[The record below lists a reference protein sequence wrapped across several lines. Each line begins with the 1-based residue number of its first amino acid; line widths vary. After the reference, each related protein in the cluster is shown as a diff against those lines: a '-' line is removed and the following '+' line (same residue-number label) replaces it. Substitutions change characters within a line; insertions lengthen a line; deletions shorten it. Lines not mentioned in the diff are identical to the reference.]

1 MNKNKINK
9 TWIKPK
15 VKKLGNAKEIVANV
29 NTVGSGDTSFSVLN
43 PS

>member
-9 TWIKPK
+9 TWTKPK
-15 VKKLGNAKEIVANV
+15 VKKLGNAKELVANV
-29 NTVGSGDTSFSVLN
+29 NTVGGGDSSFSVLN